1 MKAELYKWAS
11 TGRGA
16 SPCKTGSR
24 RLFHLFRTVLL
35 ALAAFALTAISAPV
49 LAHYPWIT
57 VTEGDA
63 GPAFR
68 VHFGHRFPAEG
79 RLQPHQLQAA
89 RLIAADGITHELALE
104 DHELHSLPPL
114 GEGAHLLVV
123 EQNLSFWSRTH
134 EGGRRASREQYPD
147 AFSCSQS
154 ANVMKAIVG
163 GGAGVAWGREQG
175 HPLELVPLSDPSTL
189 RTGDPLEVRVLL
201 HGAPW
206 TGEIRATYAG
216 YEGQGEEAYAVRV
229 ATNAEGVARFVPAVA
244 GHWLVL
250 AHAGEDF
257 PDPAIC
263 DRRSYHSTLTFAV
276 R

>member
-16 SPCKTGSR
+16 SPFKTASR
-24 RLFHLFRTVLL
+24 RLFYVFRAVLVT
-35 ALAAFALTAISAPV
+35 LAAFTLAAISVPV

-68 VHFGHRFPAEG
+68 VHFGHRFPGEG
-79 RLQPHQLQAA
+79 RLAPHQLQGV
-89 RLIAADGITHELALE
+89 RLIAPDGVAHKLVLD
-104 DHELHSLPPL
+104 DHELHPLPPL
-114 GEGAHLLVV
+114 GEGTHLLVV
-123 EQNLSFWSRTH
+123 EQNPSFWSRTH

-154 ANVMKAIVG
+154 SNVMKSIVG
-163 GGAGVAWGREQG
+163 RGAGEALGQEQG
-175 HPLELVPLSDPSTL
+175 HPLELIPLSDPSAL
-189 RTGDPLEVRVLL
+189 QTGDPLEVRVLL
-201 HGAPW
+201 HGEPW
-206 TGEIRATYAG
+206 TGEIGATYAG
-216 YEGQGEEAYAVRV
+216 YEGQGEDAYALHA
-229 ATNAEGVARFVPAVA
+229 ATNVEGVARFVPAVA
-244 GHWLVL
+244 GQWLVL
-250 AHAGEDF
+250 AYAGEDF

-263 DRRSYHSTLTFAV
+263 DRRSYHSTLTFVV

>member
-163 GGAGVAWGREQG
+163 GGAGVAWGQEQG
-175 HPLELVPLSDPSTL
+175 HPLELIPLSDPSAL
-189 RTGDPLEVRVLL
+189 RTGDPLEVRALL
-201 HGAPW
+201 HGEPW

-216 YEGQGEEAYAVRV
+216 YEAQDEQTYAVRV

-263 DRRSYHSTLTFAV
+263 DRRSYHSTLTFVV

>member
-1 MKAELYKWAS
+1 MKAELYEWAS
-11 TGRGA
+11 TGPGA
-16 SPCKTGSR
+16 SPFNTRSR
-24 RLFHLFRTVLL
+24 RMFYVFRAVLA
-35 ALAAFALTAISAPV
+35 ALAAFALVAMSAPV

-57 VTEGDA
+57 VVEGDA

-79 RLQPHQLQAA
+79 RLAPHQLQAVH
-89 RLIAADGITHELALE
+89 LIAPDGVAHELALE
-104 DHELHSLPPL
+104 DDELHPLPPL
-114 GEGAHLLVV
+114 GEGTHLLVA
-123 EQNLSFWSRTH
+123 EQNPSFWSRTH

-154 ANVMKAIVG
+154 ANVMKAVVG
-163 GGAGVAWGREQG
+163 RGAGEAWAQEQG
-175 HPLELVPLSDPSTL
+175 HPLELIPLSDPAAL
-189 RTGDPLEVRVLL
+189 RTGAPLEIRVLL
-201 HGAPW
+201 HGEPW

-216 YEGQGEEAYAVRV
+216 HEAQDEEAYAVRV
-229 ATNAEGVARFVPAVA
+229 ATNDEGVARFVPAVA

-257 PDPAIC
+257 PDPEIC
-263 DRRSYHSTLTFAV
+263 DRRSYHSTLTFVV

>member
-1 MKAELYKWAS
+1 MKAELYKVAS

-16 SPCKTGSR
+16 SPFKAGSR
-24 RLFHLFRTVLL
+24 RLFHVFPTVLL
-35 ALAAFALTAISAPV
+35 VLAAFALAAISAPV

-63 GPAFR
+63 GPVFR
-68 VHFGHRFPAEG
+68 VHFGHRFPGEG
-79 RLQPHQLQAA
+79 RLAPQQLQAV
-89 RLIAADGITHELALE
+89 RLIAADGVAHELALQ
-104 DHELHSLPPL
+104 DQELHPLPAL
-114 GEGAHLLVV
+114 GEGTHLLVV
-123 EQNLSFWSRTH
+123 EQNPSFWSRTH

-163 GGAGVAWGREQG
+163 RGAGEAWGQEQG

-201 HGAPW
+201 HGEPW
-206 TGEIRATYAG
+206 TGEIGATYAG
-216 YEGQGEEAYAVRV
+216 YEAQGEETYAVRV

-244 GHWLVL
+244 GQWLVL

-263 DRRSYHSTLTFAV
+263 DRRSYHSTLTFV
-276 R
+276 VP